1 MIFHSFLYVYQRV
14 RVPAEIPW
22 PRACAYTLQ
31 MIVHEEVNHDECQ
44 LPLVHDHCL
53 RQRPISFD
61 SLLTGVSKH
70 QIIWP
75 AASSRWDASSSVQAM
90 NFGAVA
96 FPYLDHLQWLAM
108 WRGSVGV
115 FHMAIFTMNWLAT
128 EWIIGKPIFWNL
140 SCWMYWPLMSFCRDM
155 TKFVFLPLKNLFARG
170 RGMVLGSLW
179 ALPIGWGQKCTSNQ
193 RSSNKVNTCQLPPQK
208 KCNI

>member
-1 MIFHSFLYVYQRV
+1 MVIFHSILYVYQRV

-75 AASSRWDASSSVQAM
+75 AASSRWDASSSVQDM

-96 FPYLDHLQWLAM
+96 FPYLDHLQ
-108 WRGSVGV
+108 
-115 FHMAIFTMNWLAT
+115 
-128 EWIIGKPIFWNL
+128 
-140 SCWMYWPLMSFCRDM
+140 
-155 TKFVFLPLKNLFARG
+155 
-170 RGMVLGSLW
+170 
-179 ALPIGWGQKCTSNQ
+179 
-193 RSSNKVNTCQLPPQK
+193 
-208 KCNI
+208 